1 MLLSIPLLTVLHTE
15 AGGAYVRRL
24 VHVLYAYTCKLQ
36 AYTTASQAL
45 VISCPLVEW
54 RGDGA
59 SVSSRVPGAMD
70 GYDMLSLADRSA
82 GCYLLPLC
90 YGATASGYDHACMA
104 WALRAYRIPI
114 GLEASQRS
122 AVDKIPVASWMCMR
136 ARGLSPVPEPIHMA
150 CLMWYRMEKAV
161 APPPEIGAGLR
172 GGCSLERSLV

>member
-1 MLLSIPLLTVLHTE
+1 VQSDNCWTDQARSQSRNLVENENPSGEDGQQLVYCSIIYAPVDPLADCATH
-15 AGGAYVRRL
+15 GGWRRVRASL

-82 GCYLLPLC
+82 GCYDLLPRC
-90 YGATASGYDHACMA
+90 YR
-104 WALRAYRIPI
+104 LRI
-114 GLEASQRS
+114 
-122 AVDKIPVASWMCMR
+122 
-136 ARGLSPVPEPIHMA
+136 
-150 CLMWYRMEKAV
+150 
-161 APPPEIGAGLR
+161 
-172 GGCSLERSLV
+172 